1 MHAELD
7 EDEDLLVLPEN
18 PPPVEGW
25 RLLELLQVKAQQ
37 ERIGLEETAKRIG
50 ISRSYLSSLRYGQR
64 KVSSLGREILDKCA
78 EFLGMPLAGVL
89 MAAEVIYPTDFVGGS
104 RERARQEVQRA
115 MQFFASDPDWAGFVD
130 ADWRSWSLNTQLM
143 IVLLYQKAAGLE
155 LLPSLFDAKIASEAF
170 SAQQP
175 EKTP

>member
-1 MHAELD
+1 MHTELD

-25 RLLELLQVKAQQ
+25 RLLELLQAKAQQ

-104 RERARQEVQRA
+104 RERACNDPLKTCSGDTLKGVSHERCDGRRDQAVDGQAQERA
-115 MQFFASDPDWAGFVD
+115 GAGNHPGEED
-130 ADWRSWSLNTQLM
+130 SGGGCQAIRP
-143 IVLLYQKAAGLE
+143 AAIGAGRLG
-155 LLPSLFDAKIASEAF
+155 
-170 SAQQP
+170 
-175 EKTP
+175 